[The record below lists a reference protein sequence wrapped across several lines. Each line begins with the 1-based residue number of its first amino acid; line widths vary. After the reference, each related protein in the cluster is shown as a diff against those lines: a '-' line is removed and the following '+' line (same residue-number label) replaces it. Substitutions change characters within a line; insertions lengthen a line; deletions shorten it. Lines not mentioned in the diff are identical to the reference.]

1 MRSAHIPYKLP
12 LTVVGCEQLR
22 RQNTATQYVPR
33 RCVFVFRCMLFL
45 LELKRIPRT
54 HQTLV
59 SQAKTYDSGTPTLKR
74 KRVSTIHTRSAAYQV
89 SPSHHETNTNAYR
102 PVVAS
107 AVDAVDGGA
116 DTASAVPNFSAE
128 SLQRLSNAISGDWH
142 AVESPV
148 SAASGPASEV
158 SVAAL
163 SVSGSINDTVVN
175 ISAYVTLSTQ
185 ATVPLLD
192 TSV

>member
-1 MRSAHIPYKLP
+1 
-12 LTVVGCEQLR
+12 
-22 RQNTATQYVPR
+22 
-33 RCVFVFRCMLFL
+33 MLFL
-45 LELKRIPRT
+45 PELKPIPRT
-54 HQTLV
+54 HQALV

-74 KRVSTIHTRSAAYQV
+74 KRVSTIQTRSAAYQV
-89 SPSHHETNTNAYR
+89 SPSHHEISTNAYG

-116 DTASAVPNFSAE
+116 ETASAVPNFSAE

-142 AVESPV
+142 AAESPG

-158 SVAAL
+158 RSPPIADAASAVCIAAL
-163 SVSGSINDTVVN
+163 SVSGSGNDTVVN

>member
-1 MRSAHIPYKLP
+1 
-12 LTVVGCEQLR
+12 
-22 RQNTATQYVPR
+22 
-33 RCVFVFRCMLFL
+33 MLFL

-54 HQTLV
+54 HQALV

-74 KRVSTIHTRSAAYQV
+74 KRVSTIQTRSAAYQV
-89 SPSHHETNTNAYR
+89 SPSHHEITTNAYG
-102 PVVAS
+102 P
-107 AVDAVDGGA
+107 VDAGA
-116 DTASAVPNFSAE
+116 GTASAVPNFSAE

-142 AVESPV
+142 AAESPS
-148 SAASGPASEV
+148 SAASGAASEV
-158 SVAAL
+158 RTPPITDAASAVCIAAL
-163 SVSGSINDTVVN
+163 SVSGSGNDTVVN

>member
-1 MRSAHIPYKLP
+1 
-12 LTVVGCEQLR
+12 
-22 RQNTATQYVPR
+22 
-33 RCVFVFRCMLFL
+33 MLFL

-54 HQTLV
+54 HQALV
-59 SQAKTYDSGTPTLKR
+59 FQAKTYDSDTPTLKR

-89 SPSHHETNTNAYR
+89 SPSPHETNTKTNAYR

-116 DTASAVPNFSAE
+116 ETASAVPNFSAE
-128 SLQRLSNAISGDWH
+128 SLQRLSNAINGDWH

>member
-1 MRSAHIPYKLP
+1 
-12 LTVVGCEQLR
+12 
-22 RQNTATQYVPR
+22 
-33 RCVFVFRCMLFL
+33 MLFL
-45 LELKRIPRT
+45 PELKPIPRT
-54 HQTLV
+54 HQALV

-74 KRVSTIHTRSAAYQV
+74 KRVSTIQTRSAAYQV
-89 SPSHHETNTNAYR
+89 SPSHHEISTNAYG

-116 DTASAVPNFSAE
+116 ETASAVPNFSAE

-142 AVESPV
+142 AAESPG

-158 SVAAL
+158 RSPPITDAASAVCIAAL
-163 SVSGSINDTVVN
+163 SVSGSGNDTVVN